1 MLSTASLSAT
11 EVSFCFWWKSEEI
24 GEKKSVMRIDCLPLP
39 LLADISTAFP
49 LPSTTTIKMLSDF
62 HQNTA
67 FLQVFREIL
76 ENEISVHGNFPDQL
90 AGTSIPGEKCLKQNI
105 IEACKNTSK
114 QVQ

>member
-11 EVSFCFWWKSEEI
+11 EVSLCFWWKSEEI

-49 LPSTTTIKMLSDF
+49 LPTTATIKMLLDF

-67 FLQVFREIL
+67 FVQLFREIL
-76 ENEISVHGNFPDQL
+76 ENEISVHRNFQDQL

-105 IEACKNTSK
+105 IEACKTASK
-114 QVQ
+114 QV